1 MAHSVRVVASTR
13 NEAAVRALAEFRRM
27 NRDRTD
33 SLTGPYRN
41 DKLTVRI
48 LSEESH
54 EVTVAQ
60 AQDWLERHGVP
71 AEMALRHELKGLFP
85 PVSEGLKRTKQR

>member
-1 MAHSVRVVASTR
+1 
-13 NEAAVRALAEFRRM
+13 M
-27 NRDRTD
+27 NRDVAD
-33 SLTGPYRN
+33 SVTGPYRD

-71 AEMALRHELKGLFP
+71 AEMALRHELKRLFP
-85 PVSEGLKRTKQR
+85 AVSEGLRRAKRR